1 MKKIYVIMCFVFG
14 LLTLQAAGLSKAGKY
29 KKAVFTVTT
38 YDANGKELASGQGI
52 YLDASGKAVAA
63 YHLFEGA
70 SRAVVT
76 DADGK
81 SYEVAT
87 LTGANELYDV
97 ITFRVRGIKKAP
109 LLPMAAEESVPGAE
123 VYVWT
128 ENTSKSGVAAA
139 GTVKKVDRCGG
150 EDSTA
155 PYYTLA
161 VNDGA
166 GVSGGPVFN
175 VAESVIGIYQEA
187 AKRNDNKGYVLGL
200 SYCNALTTNA
210 FSATS
215 KPFSSIHIP
224 VALPADL
231 SQAESLIYLVAGSQ
245 PLDTLLYSQ
254 YLDQMLTQFPG
265 EPSGYLSR
273 AAFYAVQGNKEL
285 ADKDMGTALKVSKK
299 LDETNYE
306 CAKIV
311 YSYALVHP
319 EDSLTRWNFDRVV
332 SLCDEAYAKNP
343 QVLYATLKGNAQ
355 YAKRDYAAAYTTYRT
370 LCDGSEASPELW
382 FYAMQSQ
389 KMQGATVEKQLELA
403 DSAMACFTTP
413 YRKEAAPY
421 IYMRAG
427 LRKQAQLYREAVN
440 DYNEY
445 EHLNYGALS
454 ARFYYERMEAET
466 QCRMYQQAID
476 DITKAVS
483 LAPEDPDYLMEKASL
498 ELRLNLLDESLASC
512 SSFLNRWKDSADIYR
527 IQGVALCLKGD
538 KTAGMKSFE
547 RARALGDDTVD
558 SLIEKYAR

>member
-1 MKKIYVIMCFVFG
+1 
-14 LLTLQAAGLSKAGKY
+14 LLTLQAAGLSKANKY
-29 KKAVFTVTT
+29 KKAIFTVTT
-38 YDANGKELASGQGI
+38 YGADGKELASGQGI
-52 YLDASGKAVAA
+52 YLDATGKAVAA
-63 YHLFEGA
+63 YHLFVGA

-81 SYEVAT
+81 TYEVGT

-97 ITFRVRGIKKAP
+97 ITFRVKGQRKAQ
-109 LLPMAAEESVPGAE
+109 LLPVAAEEAVPGAE

-128 ENTSKSGVAAA
+128 ENTSKNGVPAM

-150 EDSTA
+150 EDTTA
-155 PYYTLA
+155 PYYTLT
-161 VNDGA
+161 VTDGT
-166 GVSGGPVFN
+166 GVSGSPVFN
-175 VAESVIGIYQEA
+175 SAESVIGIYQEA
-187 AKRNDNKGYVLGL
+187 AKRNDSKGYVLGL
-200 SYCNALTTNA
+200 SFCNALTTNA

-215 KPFSSIHIP
+215 KPFSAVHIP
-224 VALPADL
+224 VALPTDL
-231 SQAESLIYLVAGSQ
+231 SQAESLIYLVAGTQ

-254 YLDQMLTQFPG
+254 YLDQMLTQFPA

-273 AAFYAVQGNKEL
+273 AAFYAVQENKEL
-285 ADKDMGTALKVSKK
+285 ADKDMTTALKLSKK
-299 LDETNYE
+299 VDETNYE

-319 EDSLTRWNFDRVV
+319 GDSLTRWNFDRVI

-343 QVLYATLKGNAQ
+343 QTLYATLKGNAQ
-355 YAKRDYAAAYTTYRT
+355 YAKCDYAAAYTTYRT
-370 LCDGSEASPELW
+370 LCDGKEATPELW
-382 FYAMQSQ
+382 FYAMQAQ
-389 KMQGATVEKQLELA
+389 KMQGASVEKQLELA

-440 DYNEY
+440 DYNDY
-445 EHLNYGALS
+445 EHLNYGSLS

-476 DITKAVS
+476 DITKSVS
-483 LAPEDPDYLMEKASL
+483 LDASNPEYLLEKASL

-512 SSFLNRWKDSADIYR
+512 SNFLNRWTDNSDIYR
-527 IQGVALCLKGD
+527 VQGVALCLKGD
-538 KTAGMKSFE
+538 KTAGRKAFE
-547 RARALGDDTVD
+547 QARALGDDTVD
-558 SLIEKYAR
+558 ALIEKYAR